1 MTSSI
6 SMFSSVIVFYSGF
19 VMVVGTALKGAFSDY
34 TLKLWLTDTPN
45 TEKVLRICD
54 GITAAQVEGHL
65 DKEEELYWE

>member
-1 MTSSI
+1 
-6 SMFSSVIVFYSGF
+6 
-19 VMVVGTALKGAFSDY
+19 MVVGTALKGAFSDY

-65 DKEEELYWE
+65 DKYTIFFFF